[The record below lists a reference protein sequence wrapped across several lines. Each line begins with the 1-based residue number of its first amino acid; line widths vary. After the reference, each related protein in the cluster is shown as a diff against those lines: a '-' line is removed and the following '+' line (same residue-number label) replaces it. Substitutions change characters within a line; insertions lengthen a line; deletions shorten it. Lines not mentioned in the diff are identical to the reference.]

1 MGKLQSTEATQREHT
16 GTTSSKVDMK
26 IIALVIS
33 LACLV
38 HGEGLFLSTALDGVE
53 IKLRG
58 RDRGPDITQVE
69 VHIRPKEV
77 TASGDI
83 PSLEYKEEDGCWKQ
97 APAKAGPT
105 NRGQKKRWRLDL
117 PAPCKT
123 YKFRL
128 ALHSDSCID
137 YLEHPTTMGGSPLYL
152 VNQTRFIPGAPEN
165 LQMSGDNSLEWDAV
179 PCASEYQVTYSTEDG
194 KTTTRVGE
202 DALSNTQLPFPS
214 SPCQTVDAV
223 VKAVSGL
230 RKGPGARITF
240 NTCQAEEDRDNT
252 TLDASFLFADFQEE
266 ECPTQNLPLC
276 KASPLPSPLVTLGLK
291 DSLDEEKQ
299 GVVVKELSQFPTLL
313 ICLVAGGLLLFLI
326 LAIVFTIVIR
336 RRQRSGIHHVQK
348 S

>member
-1 MGKLQSTEATQREHT
+1 
-16 GTTSSKVDMK
+16 MK
-26 IIALVIS
+26 IIALAIS
-33 LACLV
+33 LVSLV
-38 HGEGLFLSTALDGVE
+38 HGEGLFLSTAVDGVE
-53 IKLRG
+53 IRLRG

-83 PSLEYKEEDGCWKQ
+83 PTLEYKEEEDGCWKP

-128 ALHSDSCID
+128 ALHSDSCIE
-137 YLEHPTTMGGSPLYL
+137 YLEHPKTMGGSELYL
-152 VNQTRFIPGAPEN
+152 VERTRFIPGAPQN
-165 LQMSGDNSLEWDAV
+165 LQMSGNNSLEWDAV
-179 PCASEYQVTYSTEDG
+179 PCASDYQVTYSTEDG

-202 DALSNTQLPFPS
+202 DALSNTQLPFPIS
-214 SPCQTVDAV
+214 SCQTVDAV
-223 VKAVSGL
+223 VKAVSGS

-240 NTCQAEEDRDNT
+240 NTCQAEEDRDDA
-252 TLDASFLFADFQEE
+252 TLNASFLFADSQEE
-266 ECPTQNLPLC
+266 ECPAQNLPLC
-276 KASPLPSPLVTLGLK
+276 KVSPLPSPLP
-291 DSLDEEKQ
+291 

-313 ICLVAGGLLLFLI
+313 ICLVAAGLLLFLI

-348 S
+348 N

>member
-1 MGKLQSTEATQREHT
+1 MGKPVHRSNPKRAQRATSE
-16 GTTSSKVDMK
+16 KDKMK
-26 IIALVIS
+26 IIAFAIS
-33 LACLV
+33 LASLV
-38 HGEGLFLSTALDGVE
+38 HGESLFLSTAVDGVE

-77 TASGDI
+77 TASGEI

-105 NRGQKKRWRLDL
+105 NRGQRKRWRLDL
-117 PAPCKT
+117 PAPCKS

-152 VNQTRFIPGAPEN
+152 VEQTRFVPGSPEN
-165 LQMSGDNSLEWDAV
+165 LQMVGNNSLEWDAV

-202 DALSNTQLPFPS
+202 DALSNTQLPFSS

-223 VKAVSGL
+223 VKAVSGS
-230 RKGPGARITF
+230 RKGPGARLTF
-240 NTCQAEEDRDNT
+240 NTCQAEEDRDNA

-266 ECPTQNLPLC
+266 ECPTQNIPLC
-276 KASPLPSPLVTLGLK
+276 KASPLPSPQEVRFGGK
-291 DSLDEEKQ
+291 DSLQEVEEE
-299 GVVVKELSQFPTLL
+299 VVVKELLQFPTLL
-313 ICLVAGGLLLFLI
+313 ICLVAAGLLLFLI

>member
-1 MGKLQSTEATQREHT
+1 MN
-16 GTTSSKVDMK
+16 
-26 IIALVIS
+26 IIALAIS
-33 LACLV
+33 LASLV
-38 HGEGLFLSTALDGVE
+38 HGEGLFLSTAEDGVE

-69 VHIRPKEV
+69 VHIRPSEV

-117 PAPCKT
+117 PAPCKS

-137 YLEHPTTMGGSPLYL
+137 YLEHPTTMGGSPLYM
-152 VNQTRFIPGAPEN
+152 VEQSRFMPGAPHN
-165 LQMSGDNSLEWDAV
+165 LQMSGNNSLEWDAV
-179 PCASEYQVTYSTEDG
+179 PCASDYQVTYSTEDG
-194 KTTTRVGE
+194 ATTTRVGE
-202 DALSNTQLPFPS
+202 DALSNTQLPFSS

-223 VKAVSGL
+223 VKAVSGS
-230 RKGPGARITF
+230 RKGPGGRVTF
-240 NTCQAEEDRDNT
+240 NTCQAEEDRDDA
-252 TLDASFLFADFQEE
+252 TLNASFLFADFQEE
-266 ECPTQNLPLC
+266 CPAQNLPLC
-276 KASPLPSPLVTLGLK
+276 KASPLPSPQEVRFGLK
-291 DSLDEEKQ
+291 DSLEEEE

-336 RRQRSGIHHVQK
+336 RRQRSGIHQVQK

>member
-1 MGKLQSTEATQREHT
+1 
-16 GTTSSKVDMK
+16 MK
-26 IIALVIS
+26 IITLAIS
-33 LACLV
+33 LASLV
-38 HGEGLFLSTALDGVE
+38 HGEGIFLSTAVDGVE

-69 VHIRPKEV
+69 VHIRPKEI
-77 TASGDI
+77 TATGEI
-83 PSLEYKEEDGCWKQ
+83 PILEYKEEDGCWTP

-152 VNQTRFIPGAPEN
+152 VEQSRFIPAAPEN
-165 LQMSGDNSLEWDAV
+165 LQMSGNNSLEWDAV

-194 KTTTRVGE
+194 KTTTRVGK
-202 DALSNTQLPFPS
+202 DALSNTQLPFSS
-214 SPCQTVDAV
+214 SPCQTVDAA
-223 VKAVSGL
+223 VKALSGS
-230 RKGPGARITF
+230 RKGSPARLTF
-240 NTCQAEEDRDNT
+240 NTCQAEEEREDA
-252 TLDASFLFADFQEE
+252 TLNASFLFADFQEK
-266 ECPTQNLPLC
+266 ECPMTQSLPLC
-276 KASPLPSPLVTLGLK
+276 KASPLPNPHQLGLK
-291 DSLDEEKQ
+291 DSLAEDEE
-299 GVVVKELSQFPTLL
+299 VVMKELSQFPTLL
-313 ICLVAGGLLLFLI
+313 ICLVAAGILLFLI

-336 RRQRSGIHHVQK
+336 RRHRSGIHHVQK

>member
-1 MGKLQSTEATQREHT
+1 
-16 GTTSSKVDMK
+16 MK
-26 IIALVIS
+26 IIALAIS
-33 LACLV
+33 LVSLV
-38 HGEGLFLSTALDGVE
+38 HGEGLFLSTAVDGVE
-53 IKLRG
+53 IRLRG

-83 PSLEYKEEDGCWKQ
+83 PTLEYKEEEDGCWKP

-128 ALHSDSCID
+128 ALHSDSCIE
-137 YLEHPTTMGGSPLYL
+137 YLEHPKTMGGSELYL
-152 VNQTRFIPGAPEN
+152 VERTRFIPGAPQN
-165 LQMSGDNSLEWDAV
+165 LQMSGNNSLEWDAV
-179 PCASEYQVTYSTEDG
+179 PCASDYQVTYSTEDG
-194 KTTTRVGE
+194 KTTTKVGE
-202 DALSNTQLPFPS
+202 DALSNTQLPFPI

-223 VKAVSGL
+223 VKAVSGS
-230 RKGPGARITF
+230 RKGPGSRITF
-240 NTCQAEEDRDNT
+240 NTCQAEEDRDDA
-252 TLDASFLFADFQEE
+252 TLNASFLFADSQEE
-266 ECPTQNLPLC
+266 ECPAQNLPLC
-276 KASPLPSPLVTLGLK
+276 KVSPLPSPLPGK
-291 DSLDEEKQ
+291 DSLEDEND

-313 ICLVAGGLLLFLI
+313 ICLVAAGLLLFLI

-348 S
+348 N